1 MEEFMNSEIWQL
13 IVDMLPSVAAVLAT
27 VVSAV
32 LAIRKVAVA
41 INEFRQSNEL
51 KVNNDRLEELLKDN
65 AKLQSMNER
74 LLVEL
79 TRIKPAGW
87 TDDKQNEENK

>member
-1 MEEFMNSEIWQL
+1 MEEFMNSEIWKL
-13 IVDMLPSVAAVLAT
+13 VLDLMPSIAAVLAT
-27 VVSAV
+27 VVSAI

-41 INEFRQSNEL
+41 ISEFRQSNEL
-51 KVNNDRLEELLKDN
+51 KVNNERLEALLKDN
-65 AKLQSMNER
+65 AKLQAMNEK

-79 TRIKPAGW
+79 RRIRPVGW

>member
-1 MEEFMNSEIWQL
+1 MEEFMNSEVWQL
-13 IVDMLPSVAAVLAT
+13 IVDMLPSIAAVLAT

-51 KVNNDRLEELLKDN
+51 ERNNQKLDALLNDNKELQK
-65 AKLQSMNER
+65 MNEK

-87 TDDKQNEENK
+87 TDDRQNEESK